1 MCNKK
6 TGCVCIS
13 IAVLVAAIAIAAY
26 FLVKPITSYS
36 DLEKCP
42 YCYGKGMCTA
52 FDNKD
57 VYVSFLS
64 LINIINYK
72 NIYYGEYNNINVI
85 VKKLAS
91 SEELHRFDDYVCY
104 ENRLDNGCD
113 LGLIDDQQN
122 YTQKILD
129 YMNGNV
135 NEFKP
140 FKVCSKAAA
149 EVLYDEFLKAKPD
162 DVDKEYYL
170 KNVWTILKI
179 NVEPLIL
186 QLLNADKNWPV
197 PKYYGSCGRLAVIEN
212 RGLTLLDK
220 IKQPWIDRAYLT
232 LQLLQGAGNFTFDH
246 PHLRFYLTDISAD
259 NIAIDDSLKLTFID
273 LENIVVLHEKINKG
287 SPKHKSEIIDDST
300 DFAYSQED
308 LCTHSVSDHNYY
320 AICKLLL
327 SRNAPYPMAKNGFL
341 HTPPVHIAYKY
352 QRLFEQIEE
361 CSDASRESSDR
372 FKAAEEIMDILKEI
386 LSQSRE
392 TQTSSNATRII

>member
-1 MCNKK
+1 MCSKK
-6 TGCVCIS
+6 CGCACFSMV
-13 IAVLVAAIAIAAY
+13 VLVAAAAIAAY

-42 YCYGKGMCTA
+42 YCYGNGMCTA
-52 FDNKD
+52 FNTKD
-57 VYVSFLS
+57 VRVSFLS
-64 LINIINYK
+64 LINILNYK
-72 NIYYGEYNNINVI
+72 NIYYGEYNNIDVI

-91 SEELHRFDDYVCY
+91 SDELRRFDDYVCY

-129 YMNGNV
+129 YMNGNI

-162 DVDKEYYL
+162 DVDNKSYL
-170 KNVWTILKI
+170 KNVWTTLKI

-186 QLLNADKNWPV
+186 QLLNPDKNWPV

-212 RGLTLLDK
+212 RGLTLYDK
-220 IKQPWIDRAYLT
+220 IKQPWIDRAYLS
-232 LQLLQGAGNFTFDH
+232 LQLLQGARNFTFDH

-259 NIAIDDSLKLTFID
+259 NIAVDDSLKLTFID
-273 LENIVVLHEKINKG
+273 LENMVVLHEKIRKD
-287 SPKHKSEIIDDST
+287 SPKHKSEIIDDSSDFAPKHKSEIIDDSS

-308 LCTHSVSDHNYY
+308 LCTHSVSDHNYF

-327 SRNAPYPMAKNGFL
+327 SRNAPYPMAKNGLL
-341 HTPPVHIAYKY
+341 HFA
-352 QRLFEQIEE
+352 
-361 CSDASRESSDR
+361 AA
-372 FKAAEEIMDILKEI
+372 FK
-386 LSQSRE
+386 
-392 TQTSSNATRII
+392 